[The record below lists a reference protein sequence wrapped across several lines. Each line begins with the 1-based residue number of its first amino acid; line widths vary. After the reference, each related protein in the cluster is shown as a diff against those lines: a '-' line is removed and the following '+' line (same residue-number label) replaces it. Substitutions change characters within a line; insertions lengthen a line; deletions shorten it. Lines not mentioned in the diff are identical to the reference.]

1 MCVTGDTNV
10 GDNFVWKLVLVA
22 HIKFVIL
29 LQSFCYKF
37 GIHCYLLALSFS
49 LIESRTSA
57 CKFIFNINSV
67 NRLNNMKYKYLGVTS
82 ERVRNLYP
90 HRIVKCRSA

>member
-37 GIHCYLLALSFS
+37 CIQCYLLALSFS
-49 LIESRTSA
+49 LLERA
-57 CKFIFNINSV
+57 CKLIFNINSV
-67 NRLNNMKYKYLGVTS
+67 NRLNNMKYLGVTS